1 MSDTTSVH
9 TQTPSLACQPKPDA
23 NPLSAAPKAYGQL
36 SGFVL
41 TRQIQESIHGIQLV
55 FWLQTDNGPVKLEVD
70 GQQPVFFVESQYA
83 LDAIKILNR
92 HNVQHKCQQLGLTTY
107 NHNKV
112 NGFYFQR
119 LSQFY
124 VARDRLKDQGIKVYE
139 DDVRPDDRF
148 LMERFIYGSITFT
161 GTANETSQPL
171 KHPTCPSST
180 FHHIQ
185 KGRAKSGVYT
195 PNLSMLSLD
204 VECSFGGELYSIGFY
219 QETRQTVIM
228 IGSPEPGA
236 KDYIVWVED
245 EKALLDAAITL
256 INDWDPDTIIGWNV
270 IGFDMRLL
278 QKRCDL
284 HNISFAIGR
293 DGSITQWRQ
302 NRLSPEQHF
311 VMIAGRVTLDGI
323 DLLKTATYNFPS
335 FSLENV
341 AQTLLGVGKEID
353 DVDNRGKE
361 ITRKFHEDK
370 KALATYNLMDCK
382 LVWDI
387 FIKTQLLEFAVLR
400 STLTGLELDRVG
412 GSVAAFTNLYLP
424 KLHRAGFVAPN
435 LGDGERDLVSP
446 GGYVMDSIPG
456 LYKNVL
462 VLDFK
467 SLYPS
472 IIRTFKIDP
481 MGMVIGLQS
490 VESDPD
496 SVIPGYDGASFSR
509 EQHFLPQI
517 IESLWA
523 ERDKAKAQKNAP
535 LSQAIKIIMNSFYG
549 VLGSSGCRF
558 FDPRLSGSITKR
570 SHDLLKTTQ
579 TWIDEL
585 GYKVIYG
592 DTDSIFVSI
601 GEEHDDEQ
609 AQAIGKTLMHLIN
622 DRWQKKLADDYKID
636 SALEIEFETHFHTFL
651 MPTVRGTDIGTKK
664 RYAGLVGRKDKEQL
678 VFKGLESVRTD
689 WTELAKSFQQTL
701 YLKVFH
707 NEPVD
712 EYILQMVNDT
722 MAGKFDHMLTYRK
735 RLRRKLDEYQ
745 KNVPPHVKAARH
757 ADDIYQSMNQPLR
770 YQNKGWIE
778 YVMTV
783 AGPQTL
789 EHQQAAIDYQLYI
802 DRQLAAIAD
811 GILPFIGKD
820 FASICDQQML
830 LF

>member
-1 MSDTTSVH
+1 M
-9 TQTPSLACQPKPDA
+9 
-23 NPLSAAPKAYGQL
+23 

-41 TRQIQESIHGIQLV
+41 TRQIQETVDGIRLI
-55 FWLQTDNGPVKLEVD
+55 FWLQTALGPVKLEVE
-70 GQQPVFFVESQYA
+70 GEQPVFFVETDHAQLA
-83 LDAIKILNR
+83 ARILKQ
-92 HNVQHKCQQLGLTTY
+92 HNISHSCRELNLTAFNHK
-107 NHNKV
+107 KV
-112 NGFYFQR
+112 TGFYFNR

-124 VARDRLKDQGIKVYE
+124 VARDRLKEQNIKVYE
-139 DDVRPDDRF
+139 DDIRPDDRF
-148 LMERFIYGSITFT
+148 LMERFIYGSLVFT
-161 GTANETSQPL
+161 GANATNLPVIS
-171 KHPTCPSST
+171 HPQCASAT
-180 FHHIQ
+180 FRQ
-185 KGRAKSGVYT
+185 VEQGRAKAGQYT
-195 PNLSMLSLD
+195 PSLSMLSLD
-204 VECSFGGELYSIGFY
+204 VECSFAGELYSIGFY
-219 QETRQTVIM
+219 QDSRQVVIM
-228 IGSPEPGA
+228 IGEPQA
-236 KDYIVWVED
+236 NAAEYIVWVED
-245 EKALLDAAITL
+245 EKALLHSTIHL
-256 INDWDPDTIIGWNV
+256 INSWDPDTIIGWNV
-270 IGFDMRLL
+270 VGFDMRLL

-284 HNISFAIGR
+284 HNIPFAIGR
-293 DGSITQWRQ
+293 DGSILQWRQ

-311 VMIAGRVTLDGI
+311 VMIPGRVTLDGI

-335 FSLENV
+335 FSLEHV
-341 AQTLLGVGKEID
+341 SQTLLGLGKDID
-353 DVDNRGKE
+353 DVDNRGEE
-361 ITRKFHEDK
+361 ITRKFHQDK
-370 KALATYNLMDCK
+370 QALAKYNLMDCK

-387 FIKTQLLEFAVLR
+387 FIKTQLLEFAILR
-400 STLTGLELDRVG
+400 STLTGLELDRIG

-424 KLHRAGFVAPN
+424 KLHRAGFIAPN

-481 MGMVIGLQS
+481 MGMVMGMEQA
-490 VESDPD
+490 ESAPQA
-496 SVIPGYDGASFSR
+496 VIPGYDGASFSR
-509 EQHFLPQI
+509 EQHFLPEI

-549 VLGSSGCRF
+549 VLGSTGCRF

-579 TWIDEL
+579 RWIDDL

-601 GEEHDDEQ
+601 GEGHDDGK
-609 AQAIGKTLMHLIN
+609 AQEIGKELMALIN
-622 DRWQKKLADDYKID
+622 ARWQQKLTDDYQID

-664 RYAGLVGRKDKEQL
+664 RYAGLVGRKEHEQL

-689 WTELAKSFQQTL
+689 WTELAKCFQQNL

-707 NEPVD
+707 NEPVED
-712 EYILQMVNDT
+712 YIREMVNGT
-722 MAGKFDHMLTYRK
+722 MDGKFDHMLTYRK
-735 RLRRKLDEYQ
+735 RLRRKLDDYQ

-757 ADDIYQSMNQPLR
+757 ADDIHKANNQPLR

-789 EHQQAAIDYQLYI
+789 EHQQAPIDYQLYI

-820 FASICDQQML
+820 FSSICDQQMQ

>member
-1 MSDTTSVH
+1 MQSGV
-9 TQTPSLACQPKPDA
+9 
-23 NPLSAAPKAYGQL
+23 YGQL
-36 SGFVL
+36 PGFVL
-41 TRQIQESIHGIQLV
+41 SRQIQENRQGIQLV
-55 FWLQTDNGPVKLEVD
+55 FWLHTDNGPVKLEID
-70 GQQPVFFVESQYA
+70 GEKAVFFVETTSA
-83 LDAIKILNR
+83 PHAVKTLNQ
-92 HNVQHKCQQLGLTTY
+92 HNISHQTQELNLTNY
-107 NHNKV
+107 NHNQV
-112 NGFYFQR
+112 TGFYFQR
-119 LSQFY
+119 LNQFY

-148 LMERFIYGSITFT
+148 LMERFIYGSLVFT
-161 GTANETSQPL
+161 GTSNQKSQPIQ
-171 KHPTCPSST
+171 HPNCPSAT
-180 FHHIQ
+180 YHNIQ
-185 KGRAKSGVYT
+185 QGRAKSATYT

-204 VECSFGGELYSIGFY
+204 VECSFSGELYSIGFY
-219 QETRQTVIM
+219 QDKRQIVIM
-228 IGSPEPGA
+228 IGIPEPDA
-236 KDYIVWVED
+236 PDYIVWVED
-245 EKALLDAAITL
+245 EKALLKATIDL
-256 INDWDPDTIIGWNV
+256 INQWDPDTIIGWNV
-270 IGFDMRLL
+270 VGFDMRLL

-284 HNISFAIGR
+284 HKIPFAIGR
-293 DGSITQWRQ
+293 DGGQLHWRQ
-302 NRLSPEQHF
+302 NRMSPDQHF
-311 VMIAGRVTLDGI
+311 VMIPGRVTLDGI

-341 AQTLLGVGKEID
+341 AQSLLGVGKDID
-353 DVDNRGKE
+353 DVNNRGKE
-361 ITRKFHEDK
+361 ITRKFHQDK
-370 KALATYNLMDCK
+370 QALAKYNLMDCK

-400 STLTGLELDRVG
+400 SNLTGLELDRIG

-424 KLHRAGFVAPN
+424 KLHRAGYIAPN

-490 VESDPD
+490 AESDPG

-549 VLGSSGCRF
+549 VLGSNGCRF

-579 TWIDEL
+579 SWIDEL

-601 GEEHDDEQ
+601 GEQHDDSD
-609 AQAIGKTLMHLIN
+609 AQAIGKTLMNLIN
-622 DRWQKKLADDYKID
+622 QRWQQKLADDYNIS

-664 RYAGLVGRKDKEQL
+664 RYAGLVGRDDKEQL
-678 VFKGLESVRTD
+678 IFKGLESVRTD
-689 WTELAKSFQQTL
+689 WTELAKCFQQNL

-707 NEPVD
+707 HEPVD
-712 EYILQMVNDT
+712 AYILQMVNDT
-722 MAGKFDHMLTYRK
+722 LEGKFDHMLTYRK

-757 ADDIYQSMNQPLR
+757 ADEIHQATDKPLR

-778 YVMTV
+778 YVMTM

-789 EHQQAAIDYQLYI
+789 EHQQAPIDYQLYI

-820 FASICDQQML
+820 FASICDQQMQ

>member
-1 MSDTTSVH
+1 MSGSDSVNVKA
-9 TQTPSLACQPKPDA
+9 TDPGL
-23 NPLSAAPKAYGQL
+23 NPENRQNSEPMP
-36 SGFVL
+36 GFVL
-41 TRQIQESIHGIQLV
+41 TRQIQETVNGIQLI
-55 FWLQTDNGPVKLEVD
+55 FWLQTDSGPVKLEID
-70 GQQPVFFVESQYA
+70 GEQPVFFVETKYA
-83 LDAIKILNR
+83 NSAAQTLKQ
-92 HNVQHKCQQLGLTTY
+92 HNI
-107 NHNKV
+107 NHNNRELELTAYNSNKV
-112 NGFYFQR
+112 TGFYFQR

-124 VARDRLKDQGIKVYE
+124 VARDRLKEQGIKVYE

-148 LMERFIYGSITFT
+148 LMERFIYGSLIYT
-161 GTANETSQPL
+161 GANSANLPPISNPQSANATYQ
-171 KHPTCPSST
+171 
-180 FHHIQ
+180 HIQ
-185 KGRAKSGVYT
+185 SGRAKAGKYT
-195 PNLSMLSLD
+195 PKLSMLSLD
-204 VECSFGGELYSIGFY
+204 VECSFAGELYSIGFY
-219 QETRQTVIM
+219 QDNRQVVIM
-228 IGSPEPGA
+228 IGQPEPDA
-236 KDYIVWVED
+236 EDYIVWVDD
-245 EKALLDAAITL
+245 EKALLHATINL
-256 INDWDPDTIIGWNV
+256 INNWDPDTIIGWNV
-270 IGFDMRLL
+270 VGFDMRLL

-284 HNISFAIGR
+284 HNIPFAIGR
-293 DGSITQWRQ
+293 DGSVLQWRQ
-302 NRLSPEQHF
+302 NRMSPEQHF
-311 VMIAGRVTLDGI
+311 VMIPGRVTLDGI

-341 AQTLLGVGKEID
+341 SQTLLGVGKEID
-353 DVDNRGKE
+353 DVDSRGEE
-361 ITRKFHEDK
+361 ITRKFRHDK
-370 KALATYNLMDCK
+370 QALAKYNLMDCK

-387 FIKTQLLEFAVLR
+387 FIKTQLLEFAILR
-400 STLTGLELDRVG
+400 STLTGLELDRIG

-424 KLHRAGFVAPN
+424 KLHRAGFIAPN

-481 MGMVIGLQS
+481 MGMVIGMEQA
-490 VESDPD
+490 ETEPEK
-496 SVIPGYDGASFSR
+496 VIPGYDGASFSR
-509 EQHFLPQI
+509 EQHFLPEI

-523 ERDKAKAQKNAP
+523 ERDKAKALKNAP

-549 VLGSSGCRF
+549 VLGSNGCRF

-579 TWIDEL
+579 QWIDDL
-585 GYKVIYG
+585 GYRVIYG

-601 GEEHDDEQ
+601 GEEHDDTK
-609 AQAIGKTLMHLIN
+609 AQKIGEELMDLIN
-622 DRWQKKLADDYKID
+622 ARWQQKLIDDYQIE

-664 RYAGLVGRKDKEQL
+664 RYAGLVGRDEQEQL

-689 WTELAKSFQQTL
+689 WTELAKCFQQNL

-707 NEPVD
+707 NEPV
-712 EYILQMVNDT
+712 EAYIREMVNDT
-722 MAGKFDHMLTYRK
+722 MDGKFDHMLTYRK
-735 RLRRKLDEYQ
+735 RLRRKLDDYQ

-757 ADDIYQSMNQPLR
+757 ADDIHQANNQPLR

-789 EHQQAAIDYQLYI
+789 EHQQAPIDYQLYI

-811 GILPFIGKD
+811 GILPFIDKD
-820 FASICDQQML
+820 FNSICDQQMQ

>member
-1 MSDTTSVH
+1 M
-9 TQTPSLACQPKPDA
+9 P
-23 NPLSAAPKAYGQL
+23 
-36 SGFVL
+36 GFVL
-41 TRQIQESIHGIQLV
+41 TRQIQETVNGIQLI
-55 FWLQTDNGPVKLEVD
+55 FWLQTDSGPVKLEID
-70 GQQPVFFVESQYA
+70 GEQPVFFVETKYA
-83 LDAIKILNR
+83 NSAAQTLKQ
-92 HNVQHKCQQLGLTTY
+92 HNI
-107 NHNKV
+107 NHNNRELELTAYNSNKV
-112 NGFYFQR
+112 TGFYFQR

-124 VARDRLKDQGIKVYE
+124 VARDRLKEQGIKVYE

-148 LMERFIYGSITFT
+148 LMERFIYGSLIYT
-161 GTANETSQPL
+161 GANSANLPPISNPQSANATYQ
-171 KHPTCPSST
+171 
-180 FHHIQ
+180 HIQ
-185 KGRAKSGVYT
+185 SGRAKAGKYT
-195 PNLSMLSLD
+195 PKLSMLSLD
-204 VECSFGGELYSIGFY
+204 VECSFAGELYSIGFY
-219 QETRQTVIM
+219 QDNRQVVIM
-228 IGSPEPGA
+228 IGQPEPDA
-236 KDYIVWVED
+236 EDYIVWVDD
-245 EKALLDAAITL
+245 EKALLHATINL
-256 INDWDPDTIIGWNV
+256 INNWDPDTIIGWNV
-270 IGFDMRLL
+270 VGFDMRLL

-284 HNISFAIGR
+284 HNIPFAIGR
-293 DGSITQWRQ
+293 DGSVLQWRQ
-302 NRLSPEQHF
+302 NRMSPEQHF
-311 VMIAGRVTLDGI
+311 VMIPGRVTLDGI

-341 AQTLLGVGKEID
+341 SQTLLGVGKEID
-353 DVDNRGKE
+353 DVDSRGEE
-361 ITRKFHEDK
+361 ITRKFRHDK
-370 KALATYNLMDCK
+370 QALAKYNLMDCK

-387 FIKTQLLEFAVLR
+387 FIKTQLLEFAILR
-400 STLTGLELDRVG
+400 STLTGLELDRIG

-424 KLHRAGFVAPN
+424 KLHRAGFIAPN

-481 MGMVIGLQS
+481 MGMVIGMEQA
-490 VESDPD
+490 ETEPEK
-496 SVIPGYDGASFSR
+496 VIPGYDGASFSR
-509 EQHFLPQI
+509 EQHFLPEI

-523 ERDKAKAQKNAP
+523 ERDKAKALKNAP

-549 VLGSSGCRF
+549 VLGSNGCRF

-579 TWIDEL
+579 QWIDDL
-585 GYKVIYG
+585 GYRVIYG

-601 GEEHDDEQ
+601 GEEHDDTK
-609 AQAIGKTLMHLIN
+609 AQKIGEELMDLIN
-622 DRWQKKLADDYKID
+622 ARWQQKLIDDYQIE

-664 RYAGLVGRKDKEQL
+664 RYAGLVGRDEQEQL

-689 WTELAKSFQQTL
+689 WTELAKCFQQNL

-707 NEPVD
+707 NEPV
-712 EYILQMVNDT
+712 EAYIREMVNDT
-722 MAGKFDHMLTYRK
+722 MDGKFDHMLTYRK
-735 RLRRKLDEYQ
+735 RLRRKLDDYQ

-757 ADDIYQSMNQPLR
+757 ADDIHQANNQPLR

-789 EHQQAAIDYQLYI
+789 EHQQAPIDYQLYI

-811 GILPFIGKD
+811 GILPFIDKD
-820 FASICDQQML
+820 FNSICDQQMQ